1 MLATMSPEEFSA
13 AARERELEEWRSIN
27 RFCGK
32 CGSSM
37 QPHANAAERALVCP
51 KCGYA
56 AYPKLSP
63 AVIVLVTKGNKI
75 LLQRNTHYKLRNWTL
90 VAGFVDAGENFEDA
104 VRREVMEE
112 ASIEV
117 RDLRYFGSQTWP
129 FPSNIMIGFRAEYAS
144 GELTAD
150 GEAVVESGIMCS
162 VTPSGNP
169 LFLSLMSPMVRVV
182 ADGIATALC
191 PADIIAQQSDGPS
204 VIHSSSPGVSFSH
217 SVPVRSAMYVK

>member
-1 MLATMSPEEFSA
+1 MDDLRQMLATMSPGEFRA

-32 CGSSM
+32 CAAPM
-37 QPHANAAERALVCP
+37 KPHANPAECALVCS
-51 KCGYA
+51 KCGYT

-112 ASIEV
+112 ASIEIK
-117 RDLRYFGSQTWP
+117 DLRYFGSQTWP
-129 FPSNIMIGFRAEYAS
+129 FPSNIMVGFRAEYAA
-144 GELTAD
+144 GELVPD
-150 GEAVVESGIMCS
+150 GEEVVESGWFDCDNLPEIPHKGS
-162 VTPSGNP
+162 
-169 LFLSLMSPMVRVV
+169 
-182 ADGIATALC
+182 IARQMIDEWLQEQ
-191 PADIIAQQSDGPS
+191 DE
-204 VIHSSSPGVSFSH
+204 VKMGV
-217 SVPVRSAMYVK
+217 

>member
-1 MLATMSPEEFSA
+1 MMDSLREMLVTMTPEEFRA
-13 AARERELEEWRSIN
+13 AARERELEEWRNIN

-37 QPHANAAERALVCP
+37 RPHDTAAERAMVCP
-51 KCGYA
+51 KCGCT

-63 AVIVLVTKGNKI
+63 AVIVLVTKGDKI

-117 RDLRYFGSQTWP
+117 EDLRYFGSQTWP
-129 FPSNIMIGFRAEYAS
+129 FPSNIMVGFRAEYAS
-144 GELTAD
+144 GELTPD
-150 GEAVVESGIMCS
+150 GEEVVESGWFDRNNLPEI
-162 VTPSGNP
+162 P
-169 LFLSLMSPMVRVV
+169 LKGS
-182 ADGIATALC
+182 IARAMIDAWLREQND
-191 PADIIAQQSDGPS
+191 AR
-204 VIHSSSPGVSFSH
+204 GVS
-217 SVPVRSAMYVK
+217 